1 MPLEHLYRQR
11 VLFWKYPNC
20 CLMQITWLITKVDAC
35 AMKGIFKCTTKLS
48 NLAKARSP
56 AACISTVSCVAQ
68 MFGPSM
74 RSIGRWGGSL
84 GTDKAEGRGGATKPE
99 CTCSLDEQVS
109 TSQASAFYQK
119 SLRDRSRVAFKAKML
134 CLELLGDES
143 QRVKSHSWNLD
154 FHQVTTDWPISGSA
168 SHLRSRLAPNSN
180 IPPTSLQEIFR
191 FTWKIRFPFLA
202 RRHTKRP
209 GNNRQVHLFDFI
221 DRISY
226 IRFSFY
232 YL

>member
-84 GTDKAEGRGGATKPE
+84 GTDKAEGGGEPQNLNAPVVLTSRFPRPRHLHSTKSWWNHPWFSLKTSSACSSKNPVAPSAWTGNVWE
-99 CTCSLDEQVS
+99 KKFQNWCATCSS
-109 TSQASAFYQK
+109 TTGSWWSV
-119 SLRDRSRVAFKAKML
+119 LR
-134 CLELLGDES
+134 LLHG
-143 QRVKSHSWNLD
+143 N
-154 FHQVTTDWPISGSA
+154 VT
-168 SHLRSRLAPNSN
+168 R
-180 IPPTSLQEIFR
+180 
-191 FTWKIRFPFLA
+191 K
-202 RRHTKRP
+202 
-209 GNNRQVHLFDFI
+209 
-221 DRISY
+221 
-226 IRFSFY
+226 
-232 YL
+232 